1 MFPCQYYY
9 EPSGNVI
16 RWLDKIGKCED
27 VLTEA
32 SNRIEELKSELSNVD
47 LKMQDILHSIEFTD
61 KLDMYKCWNIV
72 NSIRDLRKK
81 RRQIKDEKLILSGIK
96 TQGIGHLNRKSVQ
109 KCIDGLGKRKYST
122 RIIDDDE

>member
-96 TQGIGHLNRKSVQ
+96 TQGIGYLNRKSVQ